1 MKIPAWYLE
10 RALGGGPF
18 VERMRV
24 GAAHLGLGGER
35 KAHAVFIVRGVHD
48 VDRCTGLLAAEIV
61 RGHADDLEPLA
72 MVARVELLQAGE
84 LRRVAALRGGID
96 DEHRLA
102 GVVRKANNAAAK
114 SSEREHIGRS

>member
-48 VDRCTGLLAAEIV
+48 DDRRTGLLAAEIV
-61 RGHADDLEPLA
+61 RGHADDLDPLA
-72 MVARVELLQAGE
+72 MLARVELLQARE
-84 LRRVAALRGGID
+84 FRRVAAFPRGID
-96 DEHRLA
+96 DAHPL
-102 GVVRKANNAAAK
+102 
-114 SSEREHIGRS
+114 